1 MQLDYVICTLL
12 ILFFAWLLLHAAM
25 HTKSATLIEGL
36 APSKTAP
43 SQAAAPSP
51 AAPNPSEIEFI
62 KEQVATVMKT
72 AQQLK
77 TQMIKN
83 EAGIKTNTTNIEKV
97 LQSQNDTNAKM
108 SSMKSAK

>member
-1 MQLDYVICTLL
+1 
-12 ILFFAWLLLHAAM
+12 
-25 HTKSATLIEGL
+25 
-36 APSKTAP
+36 
-43 SQAAAPSP
+43 
-51 AAPNPSEIEFI
+51 
-62 KEQVATVMKT
+62 MKT